1 MNNYEEKAANAIISY
16 CRRGRDHGC
25 KATEFWNDKSGSCF
39 QKWKWGPLRS
49 KPHSVFFVLFC
60 FVFGEKA
67 VITNDFSRL
76 TLQGVVLSCRHAVT
90 VMGTLFAVTSFLS
103 ISIYSWRTFLF
114 TWAFEILAMDFRQTP
129 DSQWHL
135 AACFLTVGTLVTA
148 QHFIKMSHR
157 KSLNVTI
164 DRPL

>member
-1 MNNYEEKAANAIISY
+1 MITGAKLLSFEMTIQGAVFRNENEDLWEANLT
-16 CRRGRDHGC
+16 R
-25 KATEFWNDKSGSCF
+25 CF
-39 QKWKWGPLRS
+39 
-49 KPHSVFFVLFC
+49 LFC

-164 DRPL
+164 DLPL